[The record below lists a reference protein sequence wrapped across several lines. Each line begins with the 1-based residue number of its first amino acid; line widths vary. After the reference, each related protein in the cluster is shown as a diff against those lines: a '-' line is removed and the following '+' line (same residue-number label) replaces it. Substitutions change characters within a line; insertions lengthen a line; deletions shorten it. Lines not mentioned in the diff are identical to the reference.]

1 MPILPIFLSTTFS
14 LTTPRTCPF
23 SPHLI
28 ILPPSHPTF
37 MPYIT
42 SCTFYRI
49 SYTPN
54 LFPFP
59 HTLSHPSNL
68 SYPHLSSII
77 HPLIHIAYFC
87 TCMATPKSFQLPLIT
102 SQIHLPMCMGPM
114 QTFPSSYPSSLF
126 PYHYVLYAHM
136 PLLSLPAAVLHVP
149 IPLPLFPHACKAIIP
164 NRESNLFQKGRES
177 DTDNIC
183 LGFR

>member
-1 MPILPIFLSTTFS
+1 MSIFTSSHHLN
-14 LTTPRTCPF
+14 PF
-23 SPHLI
+23 
-28 ILPPSHPTF
+28 PSYLHALYNF
-37 MPYIT
+37 MQYQ
-42 SCTFYRI
+42 I

-59 HTLSHPSNL
+59 HTLSHPSDL

-126 PYHYVLYAHM
+126 PYHYALYAHI

-149 IPLPLFPHACKAIIP
+149 IPLPLFLHACKAIIHTHLMIP
-164 NRESNLFQKGRES
+164 IIIPTVHSLCYLTHPSICMARMAHFSINRNG
-177 DTDNIC
+177 
-183 LGFR
+183 